1 MGQLW
6 RNSHIAIHYT
16 KYEIGGHAGSVIW
29 VDDNTVESGLED
41 NQITKLVFQEARNYS
56 FRVLNWSYSKG
67 DTLNAICVILTDGLD
82 NLGSDNFDPKKV
94 KVSILNKL
102 YVAMTR
108 SCGDLYTIKK
118 LNI

>member
-16 KYEIGGHAGSVIW
+16 KYEIGGHVGSVIW
-29 VDDNTVESGLED
+29 IDDNTDESGLEY
-41 NQITKLVFQEARNYS
+41 NQITKLVFQEARN
-56 FRVLNWSYSKG
+56 L
-67 DTLNAICVILTDGLD
+67 
-82 NLGSDNFDPKKV
+82 

-108 SCGDLYTIKK
+108 SCGDLYIIKK